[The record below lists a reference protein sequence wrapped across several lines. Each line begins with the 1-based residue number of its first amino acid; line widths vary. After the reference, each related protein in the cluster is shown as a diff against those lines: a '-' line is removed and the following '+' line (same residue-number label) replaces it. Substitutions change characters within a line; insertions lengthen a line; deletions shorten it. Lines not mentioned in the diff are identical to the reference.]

1 MLEEI
6 DRIHADGD
14 QQRMQLSVHDFFYV
28 LCVLDKRPAPCWL
41 ILFYFL
47 RDVLYRYFQLFV

>member
-28 LCVLDKRPAPCWL
+28 LCV
-41 ILFYFL
+41 F
-47 RDVLYRYFQLFV
+47 